1 MNWYPPISVP
11 NAKGNALDTR
21 RLHAFVKIVDI
32 GSLTRAAAILHIAQP
47 ALSQQ
52 VVALEAHFGK
62 QLLVRSK
69 RGVAPTE
76 AGRALYRHAQVMLRQ
91 LEQAETDIGSAGNT
105 IAGRVSVGLAP
116 LSTATTLALPLLQA
130 VRERY
135 PGIILQINENIGGA
149 ISEMIMTG
157 KMDVA
162 LIYDPGEIRGVDFE
176 PVLTEDLFLVAAR
189 SLLADPEGE
198 GDEITVEQ
206 VAKLDL
212 VLATRIHT
220 VRQLVDL
227 TFRRVGLDTRVVA
240 EIESVPTIARAIW
253 AGLGATIL
261 PWSSA
266 DAVIAGHEEIAVR
279 RIIAPSMQVKVSICT
294 SDQLP
299 LSEPAKAVSDLLA
312 ELAFSFAEAQQA
324 RAVKAIVSQ
333 QPRR

>member
-1 MNWYPPISVP
+1 M
-11 NAKGNALDTR
+11 DTR

-52 VVALEAHFGK
+52 IVALETHFGK

-69 RGVAPTE
+69 RGVVPTD
-76 AGRALYRHAQVMLRQ
+76 AGRVLYRHAQVMLRQ
-91 LEQAETDIGSAGNT
+91 LEQAETDIESAGTT

-116 LSTATTLALPLLQA
+116 LSTATSLALPLLEA
-130 VRERY
+130 VRERF
-135 PGIILQINENIGGA
+135 PGIVLQINENIGGV

-162 LIYDPGEIRGVDFE
+162 FIYDPGEIRGVDFE
-176 PVLTEDLFLVAAR
+176 PVLTEDLFLVVPR
-189 SLLADPEGE
+189 SLLSDPSSQA
-198 GDEITVEQ
+198 DEITVEE
-206 VAKLDL
+206 VARLDL

-227 TFRRVGLDTRVVA
+227 TFRRVGVDAKVIA

-266 DAVIAGHEEIAVR
+266 SAIITGHDEIAVR
-279 RIIAPSMQVKVSICT
+279 RITGPSMQVKVSICT

-299 LSEPAKAVSDLLA
+299 LSEPAKVVSDLLA
-312 ELAFSFAEAQQA
+312 DLAYKFAKDHEA
-324 RAVKAIVSQ
+324 RGVKAISSQ
-333 QPRR
+333 TRRR

>member
-1 MNWYPPISVP
+1 M
-11 NAKGNALDTR
+11 DTR
-21 RLHAFVKIVDI
+21 RLHAFVKIIDI

-52 VVALEAHFGK
+52 IVALETHFGK

-76 AGRALYRHAQVMLRQ
+76 AGRMLYKHAQVMLRQ
-91 LEQAETDIGSAGNT
+91 LEQAETDIESTGST
-105 IAGRVSVGLAP
+105 ISGRVSVGLAP
-116 LSTATTLALPLLQA
+116 LSTATSLALPLLQA
-130 VRERY
+130 VRERF
-135 PGIILQINENIGGA
+135 PGIVLQINENIGGV

-162 LIYDPGEIRGVDFE
+162 FIYDPGEIRGVDFE
-176 PVLTEDLFLVAAR
+176 PILTEDLFLVAPR
-189 SLLADPEGE
+189 TLLTETALAEGE
-198 GDEITVEQ
+198 ISVED
-206 VAKLDL
+206 VARLDL

-227 TFRRVGLDTRVVA
+227 TFRRVGVETNVIA

-266 DAVIAGHEEIAVR
+266 NAILAGHDEVAVC
-279 RIIAPSMQVKVSICT
+279 RITKPSMQVKVSICT

-299 LSEPAKAVSDLLA
+299 LSEPAQVVSDLLG
-312 ELAFSFAEAQQA
+312 ELAHKFAADHQERGV
-324 RAVKAIVSQ
+324 RAI
-333 QPRR
+333 PRQSRR

>member
-1 MNWYPPISVP
+1 M
-11 NAKGNALDTR
+11 DTR

-52 VVALEAHFGK
+52 IVALETHFGK

-69 RGVAPTE
+69 RGVVPTD

-91 LEQAETDIGSAGNT
+91 LEQAKTDIESAGT
-105 IAGRVSVGLAP
+105 TSAGRVSVGLAP

-135 PGIILQINENIGGA
+135 PGIVLQINENIGGV
-149 ISEMIMTG
+149 ISEQIMTG
-157 KMDVA
+157 KMDIA
-162 LIYDPGEIRGVDFE
+162 FIYDPGEIRGVDFE
-176 PVLTEDLFLVAAR
+176 PVLTEDLFLVGPRTMLPA
-189 SLLADPEGE
+189 PKGE
-198 GDEITVEQ
+198 DDDITVEE
-206 VAKLDL
+206 VARLDL

-227 TFRRVGLDTRVVA
+227 TFRRVGVDASVIA

-253 AGLGATIL
+253 AGLGASIL

-266 DAVIAGHEEIAVR
+266 NAVIAGHDEVAVR
-279 RIIAPSMQVKVSICT
+279 RIVKPSMQVKVSICT

-299 LSEPAKAVSDLLA
+299 LSEPAKAVSDILA
-312 ELAFSFAEAQQA
+312 ELAYKFAEDHQA
-324 RAVKAIVSQ
+324 RGVKAIA
-333 QPRR
+333 PHTKRR

>member
-1 MNWYPPISVP
+1 M
-11 NAKGNALDTR
+11 DTR

-52 VVALEAHFGK
+52 IVALETHFGK

-69 RGVAPTE
+69 RGVVPTD

-91 LEQAETDIGSAGNT
+91 LEQAETDIGSAGKT
-105 IAGRVSVGLAP
+105 IAGHVSVGLAP
-116 LSTATTLALPLLQA
+116 LSTATTLALPLLKE

-135 PGIILQINENIGGA
+135 PDIVLQINENIGGV

-162 LIYDPGEIRGVDFE
+162 FIYDPGEIRGVDFE
-176 PVLTEDLFLVAAR
+176 PVLTEDLFLVAPKT
-189 SLLADPEGE
+189 LLPDELQDQ
-198 GDEITVEQ
+198 DEITVKD
-206 VAKLDL
+206 VADLDL

-227 TFRRVGLDTRVVA
+227 TFRRVGVDAKVIA
-240 EIESVPTIARAIW
+240 EIESVPTIARAVW
-253 AGLGATIL
+253 SGLGATIL

-266 DAVIAGHEEIAVR
+266 NALVTGHDEVAVLRVTK
-279 RIIAPSMQVKVSICT
+279 PSMQVKVSICT

-299 LSEPAKAVSDLLA
+299 LSEPAKVVSDILA
-312 ELAFSFAEAQQA
+312 DLAYKFADDHQA
-324 RAVKAIVSQ
+324 KGVQAI
-333 QPRR
+333 PRQGAANRRS

>member
-1 MNWYPPISVP
+1 M
-11 NAKGNALDTR
+11 DTR

-52 VVALEAHFGK
+52 IVALETHFGK

-69 RGVAPTE
+69 RGVVPTE
-76 AGRALYRHAQVMLRQ
+76 AGRMLYRHAQVMLRQ
-91 LEQAETDIGSAGNT
+91 LEQAQTDIVSAGT
-105 IAGRVSVGLAP
+105 SIAGRVSVGLAP

-135 PGIILQINENIGGA
+135 PGIVLQINENIGGV

-162 LIYDPGEIRGVDFE
+162 FIYDPGEIRGVDFE
-176 PVLTEDLFLVAAR
+176 PILTEDLFLVAPK
-189 SLLADPEGE
+189 SLLAHPEE
-198 GDEITVEQ
+198 REEIDVEEI
-206 VAKLDL
+206 AMLDL

-227 TFRRVGLDTRVVA
+227 TFRRVGVDAKVIA

-266 DAVIAGHEEIAVR
+266 NAVIAGRDDIAVR
-279 RIIAPSMQVKVSICT
+279 RITKPSMQVKVSICT

-299 LSEPAKAVSDLLA
+299 LSEPAKVVCDLLGD
-312 ELAFSFAEAQQA
+312 LAHIFAEDHQA
-324 RAVKAIVSQ
+324 RGVKAI
-333 QPRR
+333 PRQTRRGA

>member
-1 MNWYPPISVP
+1 MDI
-11 NAKGNALDTR
+11 R

-52 VVALEAHFGK
+52 IVALETHFGK

-69 RGVAPTE
+69 RGVVPTE
-76 AGRALYRHAQVMLRQ
+76 AGRLLYRHAQVMLRQ
-91 LEQAETDIGSAGNT
+91 LEQAQTDIVSAGT
-105 IAGRVSVGLAP
+105 SIAGRVLVGLAP

-135 PGIILQINENIGGA
+135 PGIVLQISENVGGV

-162 LIYDPGEIRGVDFE
+162 FIYDPGEIRGVDFE
-176 PVLTEDLFLVAAR
+176 PVLTEDLFLVAPK
-189 SLLADPEGE
+189 SFLTHPEDSE
-198 GDEITVEQ
+198 EIAVEE
-206 VAKLDL
+206 VATLDL

-227 TFRRVGLDTRVVA
+227 TFRRVGVDAKVIA

-266 DAVIAGHEEIAVR
+266 NAVIAGRDDIAVR
-279 RIIAPSMQVKVSICT
+279 RITKPSMQVKVSICT

-299 LSEPAKAVSDLLA
+299 LSEPAQAVSDLLG
-312 ELAFSFAEAQQA
+312 ELAHKFADDHQA
-324 RAVKAIVSQ
+324 RGVKAI
-333 QPRR
+333 PRQARRA

>member
-1 MNWYPPISVP
+1 M
-11 NAKGNALDTR
+11 DTR

-52 VVALEAHFGK
+52 IVALETHFGK

-69 RGVAPTE
+69 RGVIPTD

-91 LEQAETDIGSAGNT
+91 LEQAETDIESAGT
-105 IAGRVSVGLAP
+105 RIAGHVSVGLAP
-116 LSTATTLALPLLQA
+116 LSTAATLALPLLKE

-135 PGIILQINENIGGA
+135 PGIVLQINENIGGV

-162 LIYDPGEIRGVDFE
+162 FIYDPGEIRGVDFE
-176 PVLTEDLFLVAAR
+176 PVLTEDLFLVAPKA
-189 SLLADPEGE
+189 LLPDDLEHPE
-198 GDEITVEQ
+198 EISVKE
-206 VAKLDL
+206 VASLDL

-227 TFRRVGLDTRVVA
+227 TFRRVGVDARVIA
-240 EIESVPTIARAIW
+240 EIESVPTIARAVW

-266 DAVIAGHEEIAVR
+266 NALSAGHDEVVVR
-279 RIIAPSMQVKVSICT
+279 RITKPSMQVKVSICT

-299 LSEPAKAVSDLLA
+299 LSEPAKVVSDLLA
-312 ELAFSFAEAQQA
+312 ELAYKFAEDHQSRGVQA
-324 RAVKAIVSQ
+324 IPRQGRAGKSA
-333 QPRR
+333 

>member
-1 MNWYPPISVP
+1 M
-11 NAKGNALDTR
+11 DTR

-52 VVALEAHFGK
+52 IVALETHFGK

-69 RGVAPTE
+69 RGVVPTE
-76 AGRALYRHAQVMLRQ
+76 AGRMLYRHAQVMLRQ
-91 LEQAETDIGSAGNT
+91 IEQAQTDIASAGT
-105 IAGRVSVGLAP
+105 SITGRVSVGLAP

-135 PGIILQINENIGGA
+135 PGIILQINENIGGV

-162 LIYDPGEIRGVDFE
+162 FIYDPGEIRGVDFE
-176 PVLTEDLFLVAAR
+176 PILTEDLFLVAPK
-189 SLLADPEGE
+189 SLLSHPEE
-198 GDEITVEQ
+198 SEEIAVEEI
-206 VAKLDL
+206 AALDL

-227 TFRRVGLDTRVVA
+227 TFRRVGVDAKVIA

-266 DAVIAGHEEIAVR
+266 NAVIAGRNDIAVR
-279 RIIAPSMQVKVSICT
+279 RITKPTMQVKVSICT

-299 LSEPAKAVSDLLA
+299 LSEPAKVVSDLLG
-312 ELAFSFAEAQQA
+312 ELAHKFAADHEA
-324 RAVKAIVSQ
+324 RGVKVI
-333 QPRR
+333 PRQVRQRT

>member
-1 MNWYPPISVP
+1 M
-11 NAKGNALDTR
+11 DTR

-52 VVALEAHFGK
+52 IVALETHFGK

-69 RGVAPTE
+69 RGVVPTD
-76 AGRALYRHAQVMLRQ
+76 AGRMLYRHAQVMLRQ
-91 LEQAETDIGSAGNT
+91 LEQAQTDIEASGT
-105 IAGRVSVGLAP
+105 MVAGRVSVGLAP
-116 LSTATTLALPLLQA
+116 LSTAAALALPLLQT
-130 VRERY
+130 VRQRF
-135 PGIILQINENIGGA
+135 PGIILQINENVGGI

-162 LIYDPGEIRGVDFE
+162 FIYDPGAIRGVDFE
-176 PVLTEDLFLVAAR
+176 PILTEELFLVAPAAM
-189 SLLADPEGE
+189 LDPSDA
-198 GDEITVEQ
+198 DEIAVQE

-220 VRQLVDL
+220 VRQLVDT
-227 TFRRVGLDTRVVA
+227 TFRRVGVDAKVIA

-253 AGLGATIL
+253 SGLGATIL

-266 DAVIAGHEEIAVR
+266 NAVMSGHDDVVVR
-279 RIIAPSMQVKVSICT
+279 RITKPSMQVKVSICT

-299 LSEPAKAVSDLLA
+299 LSEPAKAVSDILT
-312 ELAFSFAEAQQA
+312 ELAHQFADDHQL
-324 RAVKAIVSQ
+324 RGVKAVSQ
-333 QPRR
+333 PAKRR

>member
-1 MNWYPPISVP
+1 M
-11 NAKGNALDTR
+11 DTR

-52 VVALEAHFGK
+52 IVALETHFGK

-69 RGVAPTE
+69 RGVVPTD

-91 LEQAETDIGSAGNT
+91 LEQAKTDIESAGTT

-116 LSTATTLALPLLQA
+116 LSTATTLALPLLEA

-135 PGIILQINENIGGA
+135 PGIVLQINENIGGV
-149 ISEMIMTG
+149 ISEQIMTG
-157 KMDVA
+157 KMDIA
-162 LIYDPGEIRGVDFE
+162 FIYDPGEIRGVDFE
-176 PVLTEDLFLVAAR
+176 PVLTEDLFLVGPRTMLPA
-189 SLLADPEGE
+189 PKGE
-198 GDEITVEQ
+198 DDDITVEE
-206 VAKLDL
+206 VARLDL

-227 TFRRVGLDTRVVA
+227 TFRRVGVDASVIA

-253 AGLGATIL
+253 AGLGASIL

-266 DAVIAGHEEIAVR
+266 NAVIAGHDEVAVR
-279 RIIAPSMQVKVSICT
+279 RIVKPSMQVKVSICT

-299 LSEPAKAVSDLLA
+299 LSEPAKAVSDILA
-312 ELAFSFAEAQQA
+312 ELAYKFAEDHQA
-324 RAVKAIVSQ
+324 RGVKAIAPQ
-333 QPRR
+333 AKRR

>member
-1 MNWYPPISVP
+1 M
-11 NAKGNALDTR
+11 DTR

-52 VVALEAHFGK
+52 IVALETHFGK

-69 RGVAPTE
+69 RGVVPTD

-91 LEQAETDIGSAGNT
+91 LEQAKTDIESAGTT

-116 LSTATTLALPLLQA
+116 LSTATTLALPLLEA

-135 PGIILQINENIGGA
+135 PGIVLQINENIGGV
-149 ISEMIMTG
+149 ISEQIMTG
-157 KMDVA
+157 KMDIA
-162 LIYDPGEIRGVDFE
+162 FIYDPGEIRGVDFE
-176 PVLTEDLFLVAAR
+176 PVLTEDLFLVGPRTMLPA
-189 SLLADPEGE
+189 PKGE
-198 GDEITVEQ
+198 DDDITVEE
-206 VAKLDL
+206 VARLDL

-227 TFRRVGLDTRVVA
+227 TFRRVGVDASVIA

-253 AGLGATIL
+253 AGLGASIL

-266 DAVIAGHEEIAVR
+266 NAVIAGHDEVAVR
-279 RIIAPSMQVKVSICT
+279 RIVKPSMQVKVSICT

-299 LSEPAKAVSDLLA
+299 LSEPAKAVSDILA
-312 ELAFSFAEAQQA
+312 ELAYKFAEDHQA
-324 RAVKAIVSQ
+324 RGVKAITPQ
-333 QPRR
+333 AKRR

>member
-1 MNWYPPISVP
+1 M
-11 NAKGNALDTR
+11 DTR

-52 VVALEAHFGK
+52 IVALETHFGK

-69 RGVAPTE
+69 RGVVPTD

-91 LEQAETDIGSAGNT
+91 LEQAKTDIESAGTT

-135 PGIILQINENIGGA
+135 PGIVLQINENIGGV
-149 ISEMIMTG
+149 ISEQIMTG
-157 KMDVA
+157 KMDIA
-162 LIYDPGEIRGVDFE
+162 FIYDPGEIRGVDFE
-176 PVLTEDLFLVAAR
+176 PVLTEDLFLVGPRTMLPA
-189 SLLADPEGE
+189 PKGE
-198 GDEITVEQ
+198 DDDITVEE
-206 VAKLDL
+206 VARLDL

-227 TFRRVGLDTRVVA
+227 TFRRVGVDASVIA

-253 AGLGATIL
+253 AGLGASIL

-266 DAVIAGHEEIAVR
+266 NAVIAGHDEVAVR
-279 RIIAPSMQVKVSICT
+279 RIVKPSMQVKVSICT

-299 LSEPAKAVSDLLA
+299 LSEPPKAVSDILA
-312 ELAFSFAEAQQA
+312 ELAYKFAEDHQA
-324 RAVKAIVSQ
+324 RGVKAIAPQ
-333 QPRR
+333 AKRR